1 MLIRKVLLAAGMALF
16 GLLAITTCDKWVED
30 WDDQELYVDPNRP
43 TEVSI
48 DQLFTGFQVN
58 CFFFQE
64 GSIARIAAIWTQQL
78 SGTERQTFDLGTYS
92 FVAQDFDNEWFDTY
106 PGGGLIDIRGVI
118 EKAEAADRRHYAGIG
133 KVWEALHI
141 GTIASLWG
149 DIPYSEAVNP
159 EFDEPHFDDQA
170 AVYAD
175 LQALLDEAIVDMGV
189 SDGGAGPAGIDLV
202 FGGDMDKWI
211 AAAYTFK
218 ARLYMHWAEDDPANY
233 ALALA
238 AAKKGIASV
247 DDNFQAVH
255 GTASPEA
262 TIWSQFQT
270 QRSGYM
276 RAGKYL
282 VDLLK
287 SRNDPRLTIYFDNAP
302 DTNIVLGSDPGDG
315 FAGASD
321 LSATGYGA
329 PDHSVDILTYEENQ
343 LIIAECESQAAND
356 ADALAALNS
365 VRTALETKHGLNA
378 GTYPDLTGLT
388 GTDLF
393 DAVMEEKYISL
404 FYNIEVWNDYKR
416 TCKPEITTYQ
426 GKTVPARLYYPPS
439 EKNANTNT
447 PDDPAS
453 GRNDN
458 DPAVCP

>member
-1 MLIRKVLLAAGMALF
+1 MLIRKVLLVAGTALF

-48 DQLFTGFQVN
+48 DQMFMGFQVN

-64 GSIARIAAIWTQQL
+64 GSLARIAAIWTQQL

-92 FVAQDFDNEWFDTY
+92 FTAQDFNNEWYQTY

-118 EKAEAADRRHYAGIG
+118 EKADAADRRHYAGIG

-149 DIPYSEAVNP
+149 DIPYSEAVDP
-159 EFDEPHFDDQA
+159 EIDEPAFDDMA

-175 LQALLDEAIVDMGV
+175 LQALLDEAIVDLGV
-189 SDGGAGPAGIDLV
+189 SDGGASPSGIDLV
-202 FGGDMDKWI
+202 FAGDTEKWI
-211 AAAYTFK
+211 AAAYTLK
-218 ARLYMHWAEDDPANY
+218 ARLYMHWAEDAPANY
-233 ALALA
+233 PLALA
-238 AAKKGIASV
+238 AANSGIASV
-247 DDNFQAVH
+247 DDNFQAAH

-287 SRNDPRLTIYFDNAP
+287 SRNDPRLTIYFD
-302 DTNIVLGSDPGDG
+302 TTETGIVLGSDPGDG

-343 LIIAECESQAAND
+343 LIIAECEYQAGIDAN
-356 ADALAALNS
+356 ALAALND
-365 VRTALETKHGLNA
+365 VRTALETKHGLAA

-388 GTDLF
+388 GPDLF
-393 DAVMEEKYISL
+393 DAIMEEKYISL

-416 TCKPEITTYQ
+416 TCRPAITPYES
-426 GKTVPARLYYPPS
+426 GTVPGRLYYPTS
-439 EKNANTNT
+439 EVNTNTNT
-447 PDDPAS
+447 PDNPVS

-458 DPAVCP
+458 DPGVCP